1 MYKNNDADMYRFFFA
16 GVLAHVATV
25 LAIELDKSEL
35 LSKSR
40 RE

>member
-1 MYKNNDADMYRFFFA
+1 MYKNNDADMYRFFFVC
-16 GVLAHVATV
+16 VLVHVDTV

-40 RE
+40 LL